1 MKQII
6 LQPILSEKS
15 LAGIELG
22 KFIFVVDDSANKHQV
37 AQALKEIYNVDATKV
52 NMIKVQPENK
62 LVRGRFKAH
71 AKGFKKAIVT
81 LKKGQKIE
89 GFEFKD

>member
-15 LAGIELG
+15 LMGTELG
-22 KFIFVVDDSANKHQV
+22 KYIFVVSSDANKHQV
-37 AQALKEIYNVDATKV
+37 AEEMKAIYNVDATKV
-52 NMIKVQPENK
+52 NMITVQPEDK
-62 LVRGRFKAH
+62 MVRGRYKAH

-81 LKKGQKIE
+81 VKKGQKID

>member
-15 LAGIELG
+15 LQGGEKA
-22 KFIFVVDDSANKHQV
+22 KFTFLVADNANKPEV
-37 AQALKEIYNVDATKV
+37 AQAIKSIFKVDAIKV
-52 NMIKVQPENK
+52 NIINIPAEDKI
-62 LVRGRFKAH
+62 VRGRAKAH
-71 AKGFKKAIVT
+71 KKGFKKAVVT

-89 GFEFKD
+89 GFEFKE

>member
-15 LAGIELG
+15 LAGAELN
-22 KFIFVVDDSANKHQV
+22 KFVFQVAPEVNKHQI
-37 AQALKEIYNVDATKV
+37 AQAIKDIYKVDVIKV
-52 NMIKVQPENK
+52 NIITVQPITK
-62 LVRGRFKAH
+62 LVRGRNLARI
-71 AKGFKKAIVT
+71 GGMKKAVVT

>member
-15 LAGIELG
+15 LAGTELG
-22 KFIFVVDDSANKHQV
+22 KYVFVVANDANKHQV
-37 AQALKEIYNVDATKV
+37 AESMKSIYNVDVIKV
-52 NMIKVQPENK
+52 NMITVQPEDK
-62 LVRGRFKAH
+62 MVRGRYKAH

-81 LKKGQKIE
+81 LKKDQKIE

>member
-15 LAGIELG
+15 LSGTEIG
-22 KFIFVVDDSANKHQV
+22 KYVFVVATDANKHQV
-37 AQALKEIYNVDATKV
+37 TESMKSIYKVDVIKV
-52 NMIKVQPENK
+52 NMITVQPEDK
-62 LVRGRFKAH
+62 MVKGRYKAH

>member
-15 LAGIELG
+15 LAGAELS
-22 KFIFVVDDSANKHQV
+22 KYTFVVANNANKPEV
-37 AQALKEIYNVDATKV
+37 VLALKAIYKVDVTKV
-52 NMIKVQPENK
+52 NMITVQPEDK
-62 LVRGRFKAH
+62 LVRGKTKAH
-71 AKGFKKAIVT
+71 AKGFKKAVVT

-89 GFEFKD
+89 GFEFKN

>member
-15 LAGIELG
+15 LTGTEIG
-22 KFIFVVDDSANKHQV
+22 KYIFVVADDANKHEV
-37 AQALKEIYNVDATKV
+37 AIALKSIYKVDVTKV
-52 NMIKVQPENK
+52 NIINTRPDDRI
-62 LVRGRFKAH
+62 VRGRNKAH
-71 AKGFKKAIVT
+71 SKGYKKAIVT

>member
-15 LAGIELG
+15 IAGTEND
-22 KFIFVVDDSANKHQV
+22 KFIFVVADNANKHEV
-37 AQALKEIYNVDATKV
+37 AQAIKSIYNVDAIKV
-52 NMIKVQPENK
+52 NIINVQPENK
-62 LVRGRFKAH
+62 LVKGRFQSH
-71 AKGFKKAIVT
+71 SKGIKKAVIT

>member
-6 LQPILSEKS
+6 LRPILSEKS
-15 LAGIELG
+15 LAGAEIG
-22 KFIFVVDDSANKHQV
+22 KYIFVVADDANKPEV
-37 AQALKEIYNVDATKV
+37 ALAMKEIYKVDAIKV
-52 NMIKVQPENK
+52 NMIKVQPEDK
-62 LVRGRFKAH
+62 LVRGRIKSH